1 MLSLL
6 LTAVLRPRQ
15 QNPLPKQINEGGSA
29 PERTPEIKPDR
40 SDTLWKQRDGE
51 IASWRR
57 RTGSCRNLSSGFN
70 SAAEPANQK
79 ERTSEAET
87 PGRCQRKPQWMQ
99 WLGDMTI
106 YIVWTRSGLSFKK
119 KFYRFYHEK
128 HFTSVIYVPFF
139 QSSFK

>member
-57 RTGSCRNLSSGFN
+57 RTGSGRNPASG
-70 SAAEPANQK
+70 STLQQTQPI
-79 ERTSEAET
+79 READT
-87 PGRCQRKPQWMQ
+87 PGRCQRKPQWTRR
-99 WLGDMTI
+99 LGGMTI
-106 YIVWTRSGLSFKK
+106 CIAWTITIVCRLKRSFIVCST
-119 KFYRFYHEK
+119 K
-128 HFTSVIYVPFF
+128 HVLQLYFTSLYSP
-139 QSSFK
+139 SRYK